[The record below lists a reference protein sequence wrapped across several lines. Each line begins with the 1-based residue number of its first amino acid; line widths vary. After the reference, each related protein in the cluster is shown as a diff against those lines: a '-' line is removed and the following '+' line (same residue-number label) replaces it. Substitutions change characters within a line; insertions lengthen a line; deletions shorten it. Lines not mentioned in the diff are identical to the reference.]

1 MSNYE
6 IYIAIAI
13 MTVINYF
20 TRVFPFLFFRKND
33 LPSYILFIEKYFPS
47 IWRREVSTSLRQR
60 GSGVAAAGPP
70 ACLFSSRWR
79 QRWRPYLL
87 RCMSWEAGIMRFGRS
102 ALWRFGWGSGRLSPS
117 SCSVRDPKHEGPQN
131 SG

>member
-47 IWRREVSTSLRQR
+47 VIMTILIFYTLKEINFSLVPYGMKELGSIVFTALLHLIFKNYLVSIFLGT
-60 GSGVAAAGPP
+60 
-70 ACLFSSRWR
+70 LFYMGLV
-79 QRWRPYLL
+79 QYL
-87 RCMSWEAGIMRFGRS
+87 
-102 ALWRFGWGSGRLSPS
+102 
-117 SCSVRDPKHEGPQN
+117 
-131 SG
+131 

>member
-47 IWRREVSTSLRQR
+47 VIMTILIFYTLKDINFSLVPYGIKEIGGIVFTALLHLIFKNYLVSIFIGT
-60 GSGVAAAGPP
+60 
-70 ACLFSSRWR
+70 LFYMGLV
-79 QRWRPYLL
+79 QYL
-87 RCMSWEAGIMRFGRS
+87 
-102 ALWRFGWGSGRLSPS
+102 
-117 SCSVRDPKHEGPQN
+117 
-131 SG
+131 

>member
-33 LPSYILFIEKYFPS
+33 LPAYILFIEKYFPS
-47 IWRREVSTSLRQR
+47 VIMTILIFYTLKDINFSLVPY
-60 GSGVAAAGPP
+60 GIKEIGGIVFTALLHLIFKNYLVPIFIGT
-70 ACLFSSRWR
+70 LFYMGLV
-79 QRWRPYLL
+79 QYL
-87 RCMSWEAGIMRFGRS
+87 
-102 ALWRFGWGSGRLSPS
+102 
-117 SCSVRDPKHEGPQN
+117 
-131 SG
+131 

>member
-47 IWRREVSTSLRQR
+47 VIMTILIFYTLKEINFSLVPYGMKELGSIVFTALLHLIFKNYLVSIFI
-60 GSGVAAAGPP
+60 GI
-70 ACLFSSRWR
+70 LFYMGLV
-79 QRWRPYLL
+79 QYL
-87 RCMSWEAGIMRFGRS
+87 
-102 ALWRFGWGSGRLSPS
+102 
-117 SCSVRDPKHEGPQN
+117 
-131 SG
+131 

>member
-47 IWRREVSTSLRQR
+47 
-60 GSGVAAAGPP
+60 
-70 ACLFSSRWR
+70 
-79 QRWRPYLL
+79 
-87 RCMSWEAGIMRFGRS
+87 GIMTILIFYTLKEINFSLVPYGMKELGS
-102 ALWRFGWGSGRLSPS
+102 IVFTALLHLIFKNYLVSIFIGTLFYMGL
-117 SCSVRDPKHEGPQN
+117 VQYL
-131 SG
+131 

>member
-47 IWRREVSTSLRQR
+47 VIMTILIFYTLKEINFSLVPYGMKELGSIVFTALLHLIFKNYLVSIFIGT
-60 GSGVAAAGPP
+60 
-70 ACLFSSRWR
+70 LFYMGLV
-79 QRWRPYLL
+79 QYL
-87 RCMSWEAGIMRFGRS
+87 
-102 ALWRFGWGSGRLSPS
+102 
-117 SCSVRDPKHEGPQN
+117 
-131 SG
+131 